1 VPGGIWYY
9 TVTPAIALWTG
20 AESPRSTGISSDS
33 VAPVATV
40 QSVSP
45 TPNAAGWNN
54 TSPVTLTITADDGA
68 AGSGVASITYTLDD
82 GAQQTV
88 NGGSATVTVS
98 GDGTHTLSYFATDNA
113 GNAGSAQTRTVRID
127 TAAPAAPGLTVP
139 AYVNS
144 ANVAAVPV
152 TGTSEAGAKITLTV
166 RDTGT
171 STPHSVSVTA
181 TASGTG
187 TWSASLDLS
196 SFKQGTVNYN
206 ATATDAAGNTS
217 TLTAATNTK
226 DTAAPA
232 AAQALSVPAYVNIAN
247 ASAVPVSG
255 TAEATGT
262 VTVTASDAGGAHTV
276 TGTATASGTGA
287 WSLNLNL
294 NALNQGTVTYTVT
307 VRDAAGNTGAAVTP
321 SPTSMKDTNAPSLD
335 IDPLSY
341 IYSGNVDTYSIGG
354 STDSGTTVSL
364 NVKDTAGS
372 APVTAQAPP
381 SGSSWK
387 ASGLNLSGL
396 QDSNPT
402 SIPSVTVTA
411 ITTDAAGNSTT
422 TIAAVIKDIKLPTVT
437 GVKLTNGGSTQ
448 ANKSSADSGDTVTLS
463 FSESMNLTKFCS
475 NWTGSQLA
483 GSATISDT
491 GNDDTLS
498 VSFSGCTIGTV
509 TLGGNYL
516 IGPNASFGAIGTSSS
531 LTWDPAN
538 NALVIKFGNGPNGSS
553 GAGTL
558 SPVGVA
564 PGKPGYKPSPSL
576 TDAVGNPIGT
586 VSYTDTATSSLG

>member
-1 VPGGIWYY
+1 
-9 TVTPAIALWTG
+9 
-20 AESPRSTGISSDS
+20 
-33 VAPVATV
+33 V

-45 TPNAAGWNN
+45 TPNAAGWNS
-54 TSPVTLTITADDGA
+54 TSPVTVTITADDGA
-68 AGSGVASITYTLDD
+68 AGSGVASISYTLDG

-88 NGGSATVTVS
+88 SGASATVPVS
-98 GDGTHTLSYFATDNA
+98 GDGTHTVSYFATDKV
-113 GNAGSAQTRTVRID
+113 GNAGTAKTQTVRID
-127 TAAPAAPGLTVP
+127 TAAPTGLGLTVP

-144 ANVAAVPV
+144 ANVSAVPV
-152 TGTSEAGAKITLTV
+152 TGTAEAGAKITLTAG
-166 RDTGT
+166 DTGQGA
-171 STPHSVSVTA
+171 PHSTTVTA

-196 SFKQGTVNYN
+196 IFKQGTVNYT
-206 ATATDAAGNTS
+206 ATAADAAGNTG
-217 TLTAATNTK
+217 TPTTVTNTK

-276 TGTATASGTGA
+276 TGTAAASPAGA
-287 WSLNLNL
+287 WSLNLDL
-294 NALNQGTVTYTVT
+294 GALNQGTVTYSVT
-307 VRDAAGNTGAAVTP
+307 VRDVAGNTGAAVTP

-335 IDPLSY
+335 IDPLPY
-341 IYSGNVDTYSIGG
+341 IYSGNAANYSIGG

-364 NVKDTAGS
+364 SVKDTAGS
-372 APVTAQAPP
+372 APVTTQALP
-381 SGSSWK
+381 SGSSWRV
-387 ASGLNLSGL
+387 SGLNLSGL

-402 SIPSVTVTA
+402 SVPSVTVTA

-422 TIAAVIKDIKLPTVT
+422 TIATVIKDIKLPTVT

-448 ANKSSADSGDTVTLS
+448 ANKTSADSGDTVTLT

-483 GSATISDT
+483 GTATISDT

-516 IGPNASFGAIGTSSS
+516 TGPNAPFGATGTASS
-531 LTWDPAN
+531 LTWDPAT

-564 PGKPGYKPSPSL
+564 PGKPGYKPSQSL

-586 VSYTDTATSSLG
+586 VSYTDTTTSSFG